1 MQAALYS
8 LTAAESAG
16 KVMGDSLMTALIGVV
31 VVFATLV
38 VLTLIF
44 ILFGKVMHR
53 PKKEAPAVPAPKPK
67 PAAAP
72 KIAPT
77 RRAGRYS
84 GRGGGGH
91 RGGGGFHGARGE
103 TVRRTQGF
111 PRPGGPPGLGGGRP
125 GGENPPV
132 LTGASVDCTANEAAA
147 FSRDGEGTEIHGRTL
162 DGNPKAMGG
171 IRVCPPVQL

>member
-67 PAAAP
+67 PAAGRAARSGRRP
-72 KIAPT
+72 AW
-77 RRAGRYS
+77 RRAPARSDGRL
-84 GRGGGGH
+84 RGLH
-91 RGGGGFHGARGE
+91 SE
-103 TVRRTQGF
+103 
-111 PRPGGPPGLGGGRP
+111 
-125 GGENPPV
+125 
-132 LTGASVDCTANEAAA
+132 
-147 FSRDGEGTEIHGRTL
+147 
-162 DGNPKAMGG
+162 
-171 IRVCPPVQL
+171 

>member
-77 RRAGRYS
+77 PAVQDGIPEEVV
-84 GRGGGGH
+84 
-91 RGGGGFHGARGE
+91 A
-103 TVRRTQGF
+103 VI
-111 PRPGGPPGLGGGRP
+111 
-125 GGENPPV
+125 
-132 LTGASVDCTANEAAA
+132 AAA
-147 FSRDGEGTEIHGRTL
+147 V
-162 DGNPKAMGG
+162 AGG
-171 IRVCPPVQL
+171 VAVWRKKRK

>member
-1 MQAALYS
+1 
-8 LTAAESAG
+8 
-16 KVMGDSLMTALIGVV
+16 MTALIGVV

-53 PKKEAPAVPAPKPK
+53 PKEGGPGRSRAQAETGGCTEDCPHA
-67 PAAAP
+67 
-72 KIAPT
+72 

-111 PRPGGPPGLGGGRP
+111 PRPGGPPVWAAGRP
-125 GGENPPV
+125 GGEHPP
-132 LTGASVDCTANEAAA
+132 
-147 FSRDGEGTEIHGRTL
+147 F
-162 DGNPKAMGG
+162 
-171 IRVCPPVQL
+171 

>member
-77 RRAGRYS
+77 PAVQDGIPEEVVAVIAAAVASMAPEGKRY
-84 GRGGGGH
+84 
-91 RGGGGFHGARGE
+91 A
-103 TVRRTQGF
+103 VRKVSRV
-111 PRPGGPPGLGGGRP
+111 REGRP
-125 GGENPPV
+125 V
-132 LTGASVDCTANEAAA
+132 WAAA
-147 FSRDGEGTEIHGRTL
+147 GLAESTRRSDGRLRGLHSE
-162 DGNPKAMGG
+162 
-171 IRVCPPVQL
+171 

>member
-77 RRAGRYS
+77 PAVQDGIPEEVVAVIAAAVASMAPEGKRYAVRKVSRVREGRRSGRRPAWRRAP
-84 GRGGGGH
+84 
-91 RGGGGFHGARGE
+91 A
-103 TVRRTQGF
+103 
-111 PRPGGPPGLGGGRP
+111 
-125 GGENPPV
+125 V

>member
-53 PKKEAPAVPAPKPK
+53 PKKDPSK
-67 PAAAP
+67 
-72 KIAPT
+72 
-77 RRAGRYS
+77 S
-84 GRGGGGH
+84 G
-91 RGGGGFHGARGE
+91 
-103 TVRRTQGF
+103 
-111 PRPGGPPGLGGGRP
+111 
-125 GGENPPV
+125 
-132 LTGASVDCTANEAAA
+132 
-147 FSRDGEGTEIHGRTL
+147 
-162 DGNPKAMGG
+162 
-171 IRVCPPVQL
+171 

>member
-77 RRAGRYS
+77 PAVQDGIPEEVVAVIAAASMAPEGKRY
-84 GRGGGGH
+84 
-91 RGGGGFHGARGE
+91 A
-103 TVRRTQGF
+103 VRKVSRV
-111 PRPGGPPGLGGGRP
+111 REGRP
-125 GGENPPV
+125 V
-132 LTGASVDCTANEAAA
+132 WAAA
-147 FSRDGEGTEIHGRTL
+147 GLAESTRPF
-162 DGNPKAMGG
+162 
-171 IRVCPPVQL
+171 

>member
-72 KIAPT
+72 KRWWRSSRRRWLPWRPRGNGTPYARFPASGRAARFGRRPAW
-77 RRAGRYS
+77 RRAPARSDGRL
-84 GRGGGGH
+84 RGLH
-91 RGGGGFHGARGE
+91 SE
-103 TVRRTQGF
+103 
-111 PRPGGPPGLGGGRP
+111 
-125 GGENPPV
+125 
-132 LTGASVDCTANEAAA
+132 
-147 FSRDGEGTEIHGRTL
+147 
-162 DGNPKAMGG
+162 
-171 IRVCPPVQL
+171 

>member
-1 MQAALYS
+1 
-8 LTAAESAG
+8 
-16 KVMGDSLMTALIGVV
+16 MTALIGVV

-77 RRAGRYS
+77 PAVQDGIPEEVVAVIAAAVASMAPEGKRY
-84 GRGGGGH
+84 
-91 RGGGGFHGARGE
+91 A
-103 TVRRTQGF
+103 VRKVSRV
-111 PRPGGPPGLGGGRP
+111 REGRP
-125 GGENPPV
+125 V
-132 LTGASVDCTANEAAA
+132 WAAA
-147 FSRDGEGTEIHGRTL
+147 GLAESTRPF
-162 DGNPKAMGG
+162 
-171 IRVCPPVQL
+171 

>member
-77 RRAGRYS
+77 PAVQGVQQLAVFLAGAWPVVVIAAAVASMAPEGKRY
-84 GRGGGGH
+84 
-91 RGGGGFHGARGE
+91 A
-103 TVRRTQGF
+103 VRKVSRV
-111 PRPGGPPGLGGGRP
+111 REGRP
-125 GGENPPV
+125 V
-132 LTGASVDCTANEAAA
+132 WAAA
-147 FSRDGEGTEIHGRTL
+147 GLAESTRPF
-162 DGNPKAMGG
+162 
-171 IRVCPPVQL
+171 

>member
-77 RRAGRYS
+77 PAVQDGIPEEVVAPEGKRY
-84 GRGGGGH
+84 
-91 RGGGGFHGARGE
+91 A
-103 TVRRTQGF
+103 VRKVSRV
-111 PRPGGPPGLGGGRP
+111 REGRP
-125 GGENPPV
+125 V
-132 LTGASVDCTANEAAA
+132 WAAA
-147 FSRDGEGTEIHGRTL
+147 GLAESTRPF
-162 DGNPKAMGG
+162 
-171 IRVCPPVQL
+171 

>member
-72 KIAPT
+72 NIAPT
-77 RRAGRYS
+77 PAVQDGIPEEVVAVIAAAVASMAPEGKRY
-84 GRGGGGH
+84 
-91 RGGGGFHGARGE
+91 A
-103 TVRRTQGF
+103 VRKVSRV
-111 PRPGGPPGLGGGRP
+111 REGRP
-125 GGENPPV
+125 V
-132 LTGASVDCTANEAAA
+132 WAAA
-147 FSRDGEGTEIHGRTL
+147 GLADSTRPF
-162 DGNPKAMGG
+162 
-171 IRVCPPVQL
+171 